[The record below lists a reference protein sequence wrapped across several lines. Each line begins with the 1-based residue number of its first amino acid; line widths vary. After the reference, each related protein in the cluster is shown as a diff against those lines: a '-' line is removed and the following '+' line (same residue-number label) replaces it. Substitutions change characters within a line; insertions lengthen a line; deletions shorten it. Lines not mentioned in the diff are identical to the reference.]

1 MGGPES
7 KSERTR
13 NFRAR
18 GILGSL
24 NLMGLYSVRLP
35 PARTL
40 SAITGSVVS
49 IVARR
54 DVHDGAPPY
63 GKSEEPDTKSVHGV
77 PCSSGELKKPT
88 CKRGT
93 TRTIRRRLHSCLP
106 LLALAVRPRSALDR

>member
-77 PCSSGELKKPT
+77 PCSSGELKN
-88 CKRGT
+88 
-93 TRTIRRRLHSCLP
+93 RRANAALP
-106 LLALAVRPRSALDR
+106 GRSGGGCIHAYLC